1 MIWKLVNSSS
11 DGFLFSNLDLHQQS
25 VEVLYTGSPT
35 LLFLLLISCNLQ
47 AEWQKTLFSFI
58 RGEGSSGMEFLLGF
72 LQMQPNR
79 RVCCGESEW
88 RRVSFHLRCC
98 TVALVLLS
106 YLCETPTNFIYI
118 FIRCRQ
124 GWHICVRRPHVHR

>member
-1 MIWKLVNSSS
+1 MTWKLVNSSS
-11 DGFLFSNLDLHQQS
+11 DGFLFQTWICTNSQLKCCILVPQPCYFYCLSVVICKQS
-25 VEVLYTGSPT
+25 GKRFCFPALEEREVL
-35 LLFLLLISCNLQ
+35 
-47 AEWQKTLFSFI
+47 
-58 RGEGSSGMEFLLGF
+58 MEFLLGF

-79 RVCCGESEW
+79 RVCYGEREW

-124 GWHICVRRPHVHR
+124 GWHICVRRPHVYR